1 MQRFLSESGSGSAWV
16 ALSFDVAS
24 AHKLI
29 RVKPEEQ
36 GLGCFALGNDFFVY
50 RSCYF
55 GAKYSA
61 YWWSR
66 VGAWL
71 VRMLHRFLWISHACF
86 LYVDDGLVLV
96 PKDVAPLLASACLA
110 FLTALG
116 VPLSWKKVK
125 LGDELVWIGWRFCF
139 SSGYIQLP
147 DDKSQKILEALSPFC
162 TSGQKVDRKTVERLI
177 GLLLWYPGG
186 AVHLRP
192 WLQALYHLLYK
203 PLCVFRSVTPH
214 QFEVLRQLLDTKLA
228 LTGHMECCDLQQ
240 GWVLH
245 AVANCAVSS
254 LGADALVSPRLK
266 RGQVDCVFY
275 NYSSVSV
282 RTNLASMWACK
293 LFFIMLWLSISRR
306 IVHTLR
312 SRCICNHI
320 SCWCG
325 WLVGAYC
332 RECAP
337 RSSFLVQHFF
347 GQVELAGMA
356 HLCEASILHSFIR
369 SSGAAFALARAC
381 AWDQVSGSSCV
392 AYEAVVR
399 QCCRG
404 GIDAEDAIIEGTS
417 CFCVTGH
424 QLSCS
429 GTRCAAHLCT
439 LRGRAQWLGG

>member
-86 LYVDDGLVLV
+86 LSVDDGLVLV
-96 PKDVAPLLASACLA
+96 PNDVAPLLASACLA

-162 TSGQKVDRKTVERLI
+162 TIGQKVDRKAVERLI
-177 GLLLWYPGG
+177 GLLLWYSGG

-203 PLCVFRSVTPH
+203 PRCVFRSVTPH

-245 AVANCAVSS
+245 AVSTFEART
-254 LGADALVSPRLK
+254 GRL
-266 RGQVDCVFY
+266 C
-275 NYSSVSV
+275 
-282 RTNLASMWACK
+282 
-293 LFFIMLWLSISRR
+293 
-306 IVHTLR
+306 
-312 SRCICNHI
+312 
-320 SCWCG
+320 
-325 WLVGAYC
+325 
-332 RECAP
+332 
-337 RSSFLVQHFF
+337 FLQL
-347 GQVELAGMA
+347 Q
-356 HLCEASILHSFIR
+356 
-369 SSGAAFALARAC
+369 
-381 AWDQVSGSSCV
+381 Q
-392 AYEAVVR
+392 
-399 QCCRG
+399 
-404 GIDAEDAIIEGTS
+404 
-417 CFCVTGH
+417 CFCPYKFDIHVGM
-424 QLSCS
+424 QAFL
-429 GTRCAAHLCT
+429 
-439 LRGRAQWLGG
+439 